1 MRLILFT
8 VILYCLMSCSKV
20 NDMCDREFDHCI
32 TSDSVLLNLPSDS
45 VDLEYSSLDIKEL
58 SNSAELPLQVSSS
71 YVVEKRLLNNEPK
84 VFEKK
89 EIISSESN
97 STIRSTN
104 DLGQVIYKVPDTMKV
119 MNNYEVIVRISKSS
133 NNVEITSNLNGK
145 IFSKNIKTS
154 NKMQVELVDPTNS
167 FQIKEINNQKQLVD
181 STYTEWKFNVLP
193 LKPGSN
199 KLDLVVSI
207 IKGDDIKQ
215 VVFSD
220 EIFVHSNTPAQI
232 KEFWYENWKWSIE
245 KLIIP
250 VITWFFGMWWGKRTE
265 KRKKK

>member
-1 MRLILFT
+1 M
-8 VILYCLMSCSKV
+8 LMFCFVGCTNMSDVCDHEYNHSITTGSVSV
-20 NDMCDREFDHCI
+20 NMTPDSMSFRYSPLDKEVL
-32 TSDSVLLNLPSDS
+32 SDSTV
-45 VDLEYSSLDIKEL
+45 
-58 SNSAELPLQVSSS
+58 LPLQLSSS
-71 YVVEKRLLNNEPK
+71 YIVEERLSNNELK
-84 VFEKK
+84 IFQKK
-89 EIISSESN
+89 EIVSSKPN

-119 MNNYEVIVRISKSS
+119 MNNYEVVVRISKSS

-154 NKMQVELVDPTNS
+154 NKMQVELVDPTSS

-250 VITWFFGMWWGKRTE
+250 VLTWFLGMWWGKRRE
-265 KRKKK
+265 KKKRGY

>member
-1 MRLILFT
+1 MRILFFSMMMICFVT
-8 VILYCLMSCSKV
+8 CTKIDDLCGHEC
-20 NDMCDREFDHCI
+20 DHCVS
-32 TSDSVLLNLPSDS
+32 SDSMSVNPNPDS
-45 VDLEYSSLDIKEL
+45 IVYEYSPLDKKEL
-58 SNSAELPLQVSSS
+58 SNSSELPLERSSS
-71 YVVEKRLLNNEPK
+71 YIVEERLSNNESK
-84 VFEKK
+84 VLHKK
-89 EIISSESN
+89 EIVTSESK
-97 STIRSTN
+97 STIQSTN

-207 IKGDDIKQ
+207 IRGDDIKQ

-232 KEFWYENWKWSIE
+232 KEFWYENWKWSME

-250 VITWFFGMWWGKRTE
+250 VITWFFGIWWGKRSE
-265 KRKKK
+265 KKKKK

>member
-1 MRLILFT
+1 MRVVFFMLVVFCI
-8 VILYCLMSCSKV
+8 VSCNKM
-20 NDMCDREFDHCI
+20 NDVCDHEYGHCV
-32 TSDSVLLNLPSDS
+32 TSDSVSINLTPDS
-45 VDLEYSSLDIKEL
+45 IDLEYLSIDKKKL
-58 SNSAELPLQVSSS
+58 SNSTELPLQTSSS
-71 YVVEKRLLNNEPK
+71 YVVEERLSNNESK
-84 VFEKK
+84 VFQKK
-89 EIISSESN
+89 ESESN
-97 STIRSTN
+97 FTIRSTN

-193 LKPGSN
+193 LNPGLN

-250 VITWFFGMWWGKRTE
+250 VLTWFLGMWWGKRRE
-265 KRKKK
+265 KKKRGY

>member
-1 MRLILFT
+1 MRLMLFT
-8 VILYCLMSCSKV
+8 ILVFFFVSCHKM
-20 NDMCDREFDHCI
+20 NDVCNHEYDHCV
-32 TSDSVLLNLPSDS
+32 TSDSVSINLTPDSIESD
-45 VDLEYSSLDIKEL
+45 YSPIDSKEL
-58 SNSAELPLQVSSS
+58 SESTELPLQTSSS
-71 YVVEKRLLNNEPK
+71 YIFEERLSTNESK
-84 VFEKK
+84 VFKKK

-97 STIRSTN
+97 STIRTTN

-193 LKPGSN
+193 LKPGLN